1 MSIIK
6 TEHLTHIYSQGTP
19 YERAALQDFN
29 IEIEEGEF
37 AGIIGHTGS
46 GKSTFIQ
53 HLNGLLPPTEGK
65 VYAPID
71 GEITQAPDS
80 GHALGIQGIGDVE
93 VLIHVG
99 VDTVEMKGDGF
110 SPKVKVGDKIKKGDL
125 LLEMDLTKIAAAGHP
140 AVVITVITNTDDFA
154 GVEVVASGTVE
165 PGADL
170 IKISK

>member
-1 MSIIK
+1 MGFFDFLKKSAEPAAPAAPAFPLVLAADAKGAVVPMEQIPD
-6 TEHLTHIYSQGTP
+6 EVFAQGI
-19 YERAALQDFN
+19 L
-29 IEIEEGEF
+29 
-37 AGIIGHTGS
+37 
-46 GKSTFIQ
+46 
-53 HLNGLLPPTEGK
+53 
-65 VYAPID
+65 
-71 GEITQAPDS
+71 